1 MKTNVIFL
9 TLAFAAVIFLSGCE
23 SDDEPAKVEEQEPSP
38 YKSGVLIL
46 NEGGFGAGNATI
58 NHYNPSSGET
68 KENIFKNAQGFAGDV
83 LQSLTIHG
91 DRAYLVLNGSNKIEI
106 ANDTSFVGTHT
117 FTAPALDKPRYV
129 EVIDGKAYISV
140 WGKYADNGYTLVD
153 SYVLVMNT
161 QTLQVVDTIRTDEG
175 VENLLYN
182 GEYLFASNF
191 NFGSSST
198 LAIIDPSDNTL
209 VDQIELAAGPAGM
222 VLDKNDKLWVITS
235 GTYQGNNGK
244 LFRINTTTLEVEAE
258 IELGSNPGG
267 DLSITPDKSNL
278 VYSAGS
284 NIYKMSIDADAAP
297 AEEWIE
303 ATDVVALYALG
314 INPETGEVYVGDALN
329 YATAGKVYVYKADG
343 TFKTSF
349 TTGISPTQ
357 FVFRP

>member
-1 MKTNVIFL
+1 MKTNVTFL
-9 TLAFAAVIFLSGCE
+9 MLAFAAVIFLSGCE
-23 SDDEPAKVEEQEPSP
+23 SDNDPAKQD
-38 YKSGVLIL
+38 YKTGVLIL
-46 NEGGFGAGNATI
+46 NEGGFGAGNGTI
-58 NHYNPSSGET
+58 DHYDPSSGAVHQ
-68 KENIFKNAQGFAGDV
+68 NIFQNTQGFAGDV
-83 LQSLTIHG
+83 VQSLTISNEQ
-91 DRAYLVLNGSNKIEI
+91 AYLVLNGDNKIEI
-106 ANDTSFVGTHT
+106 TDNTMFTGENT

-140 WGKYADNGYTLVD
+140 WGKYDDFYSLID

-161 QTLQVVDTIRTDEG
+161 QTLQVVDTIDTDEG

-182 GEYLFASNF
+182 GEYLFASNY
-191 NFGSSST
+191 NFGGSST

-222 VLDKNDKLWVITS
+222 VLDKNGKLWVITS

-244 LFRINTTTLEVEAE
+244 LFRINTTTLEVEDE
-258 IELGSNPGG
+258 IELGVNPAT

-284 NIYKMSIDADAAP
+284 NIYKMSITADAAP

-303 ATDVVALYALG
+303 AADVVALYALG
-314 INPETGEVYVGDALN
+314 IDPETGEVYVGDALN